1 MSILNNI
8 QKKDNYITFDI
19 KNKDDLIYTSLVNSI
34 RRTILSDI
42 ETWCINPLET
52 TFFDN
57 SSVLNNEFISHRL
70 SLVPIRCDIKNIDYD
85 SIIIECKK
93 KNEEEEIIGV
103 YVNDFIVTDK
113 NSGEQIDINVFFPY
127 PDILIANL
135 KYNQNIYF
143 ECKIIKKSVANG
155 GTSAH
160 CPVCTCVHT
169 FAFDE
174 SRYEVDTKDMSEEEK
189 KNYFKER
196 SFQKNKYHQP
206 VLYNMTVESIG
217 QYEQTEIV
225 LMGIQALKNR
235 INKFIDDIK
244 KRNDRIEI
252 HLDDIYGDIHEIIVH
267 NETDTLGNVFTQYYG
282 LNENVEYSGYV
293 VRHPLRKEILMKF
306 KLKNNNTLENVINL
320 MDDAKNKIFVLL
332 DQIYSDLSK

>member
-8 QKKDNYITFDI
+8 QKKDNYIIFDI
-19 KNKDDLIYTSLVNSI
+19 RNKDDLIYTSLVNSI

-52 TFFDN
+52 TFYDN

-70 SLVPIRCDIKNIDYD
+70 SLVPIKSDLKNIDYD
-85 SIIIECKK
+85 SINIECKK
-93 KNEEEEIIGV
+93 KNEDEEIIGV
-103 YVNDFIVTDK
+103 YVRDFIVTDK
-113 NSGEQIDINVFFPY
+113 KSGEKIDNNIFFPY
-127 PDILIANL
+127 PDILVANL

-143 ECKIIKKSVANG
+143 ECKINKKSVVNG

-174 SRYEVDTKDMSEEEK
+174 ARYEVDTKDMSEEEK
-189 KNYFKER
+189 KSYFKER
-196 SFQKNKYHQP
+196 SFQTNKYHQP
-206 VLYNMTVESIG
+206 VLYNMTIETIG
-217 QYEQTEIV
+217 QYEQTDIV

-235 INKFIDDIK
+235 INKFIEDIK
-244 KRNDRIEI
+244 NRDERIEI

-320 MDDAKNKIFVLL
+320 MDDARNKIFALL
-332 DQIYSDLSK
+332 DQMYSDLSK